1 MSRGLAAL
9 NFVTLLQYDT
19 GVFAAVFYFGYHP
32 HKGRWG
38 DDMVN
43 LHFTGLSKSYG
54 ARTVLD
60 NISGCINPADKIG
73 LVGKNGVGKTTLARI
88 LAGREAR
95 DEGQIEASPPRAKI
109 LYLEQYPV
117 FGKEDTVYQVVLE
130 AARGNPR
137 LQDADKEVQKTLNRL
152 GIGAARWGQR
162 ANSLSGGEKTK
173 LSLCRIL
180 VSDFDLL
187 LLDEPTNHLDL
198 DNCEWLEDFLA
209 KLTQPLVVISHDRYF
224 LDRVVNKIWE
234 LTSQGLQVYEG
245 NYSVYRRQREIE
257 ERTLEREYEKQQQ
270 KIRHLKQVIN
280 ERRNWYQKA
289 HTAAGTND
297 FYRSKAKKHASVLK
311 AKERELERLEKEK
324 VAKPTKLPAPA
335 FAVLNKNVRGK
346 SFPRV
351 LLRGEKVGKAFG
363 EKVLFQDVSFTIRRG
378 DKIALIGPNGAG
390 KTTLLKIIAGCLAD
404 YEGKVRVNPSVKIGY
419 FAQELDNLN
428 PAASVLDEVLTGEAV
443 VEEARLLLACLL
455 FRRDAVY
462 KRIGDLSMGEKGR
475 VAFAKL
481 ILSGA
486 NFLVLD
492 EPTNYMDIE
501 SREAI
506 EEALA
511 DFGGSFI
518 FVTHDRYFMGLANR
532 IFALEA
538 GKLRCYH
545 GNYEYYLAKK
555 REETGRDRAA
565 GQEEDVAANIIR
577 LECEL
582 AYLGGKLDESKDE
595 EEKERLEA
603 RFLQVARELNHYKKL
618 R

>member
-1 MSRGLAAL
+1 
-9 NFVTLLQYDT
+9 
-19 GVFAAVFYFGYHP
+19 
-32 HKGRWG
+32 
-38 DDMVN
+38 MVN
-43 LHFTGLSKSYG
+43 LHFAGLSKSYG
-54 ARTVLD
+54 AKTVLE
-60 NISGCINPADKIG
+60 NISGSINPTDKIG
-73 LVGKNGVGKTTLARI
+73 LVGRNGVGKTTLARI
-88 LAGREAR
+88 LAGREAS
-95 DEGQIEASPPRAKI
+95 DAGQIEVSPPRAKI

-117 FGKEDTVYQVVLE
+117 FGEEDTVYQMVLE
-130 AARGNPR
+130 AARKNPR
-137 LQDADKEVQKTLNRL
+137 LQDVHTEVQKALNRL
-152 GIGAARWGQR
+152 GIGVTRWGQR

-209 KLTQPLVVISHDRYF
+209 KLTQPLVVISHDRFF
-224 LDRVVNKIWE
+224 LDRVVSKIWE

-245 NYSVYRRQREIE
+245 NYSAYRRQKEIE

-311 AKERELERLEKEK
+311 AKERELERHEKEK
-324 VAKPTKLPAPA
+324 VAKPAQLPAPA
-335 FAVLNKNVRGK
+335 FAVLNKNVTGK
-346 SFPRV
+346 RFPRI

-378 DKIALIGPNGAG
+378 DKIALIGPNGTG

-404 YEGKVRVNPSVKIGY
+404 YEGKVRVSPAVKIGY

-428 PAASVLDEVLTGEAV
+428 PAASVLDEVLAGEAV

-455 FRRDAVY
+455 FRGDAVY

-506 EEALA
+506 EKALA

-518 FVTHDRYFMGLANR
+518 LVTHDRYFLGLTNR

-555 REETGRDRAA
+555 REETGSDRAA
-565 GQEEDVAANIIR
+565 DQEEDVAANIIR

-582 AYLGGKLDESKDE
+582 AYLGGKLDECKDE